1 MKRIEKQYYEAPLS
15 RIYGVVQQG
24 ILCASGDADDYHVT
38 DDSSGDDDFQ
48 NYTII

>member
-24 ILCASGDADDYHVT
+24 ILCASGDAEGYHNGNELDDN
-38 DDSSGDDDFQ
+38 DF
-48 NYTII
+48 TTS